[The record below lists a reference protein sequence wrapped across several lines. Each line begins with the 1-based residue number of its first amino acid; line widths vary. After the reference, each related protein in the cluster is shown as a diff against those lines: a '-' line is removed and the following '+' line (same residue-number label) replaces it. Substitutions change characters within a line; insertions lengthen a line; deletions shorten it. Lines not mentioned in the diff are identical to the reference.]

1 MFSVE
6 LSSHFRANCNK
17 NIVEVHEQSP
27 DFPGWN
33 TALVHQIRPS
43 ESGPSCNIC
52 IISSPAEFDPSP
64 NNNHWDF
71 QQLSDA
77 ITV

>member
-17 NIVEVHEQSP
+17 DIVEVHEQSP

-33 TALVHQIRPS
+33 TALVHQIK
-43 ESGPSCNIC
+43 
-52 IISSPAEFDPSP
+52 
-64 NNNHWDF
+64 
-71 QQLSDA
+71 A
-77 ITV
+77 ITVRSLLQQTTASFYHLQKSISLHPKTTAIFSN

>member
-6 LSSHFRANCNK
+6 LSSHFRANRNK

-33 TALVHQIRPS
+33 TALVHQI
-43 ESGPSCNIC
+43 
-52 IISSPAEFDPSP
+52 
-64 NNNHWDF
+64 
-71 QQLSDA
+71 QA
-77 ITV
+77 IRVRSLLQHLHHLLTCRI